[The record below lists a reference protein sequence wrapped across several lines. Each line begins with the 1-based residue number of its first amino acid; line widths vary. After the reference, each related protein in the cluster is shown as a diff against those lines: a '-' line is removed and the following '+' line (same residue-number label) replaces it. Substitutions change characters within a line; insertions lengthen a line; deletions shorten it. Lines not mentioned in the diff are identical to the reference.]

1 MYFANKIKDLIGNNK
16 AAIFVDMD
24 GVIADF
30 EFLAPLEF
38 RNKRPLT
45 TNINTLK
52 EVSLL
57 ENVELYILSV
67 CRKDFEIEDK
77 NYWLD
82 NHAPFFKK
90 ENRII
95 ISKES
100 FPNLSSSK
108 LKGNFLRTSIEKI
121 NDRKIIVIDDDNLVL
136 RYLSQNFE
144 DVILFQ
150 DSSLID

>member
-1 MYFANKIKDLIGNNK
+1 MHFLNKIKELLSDKKGI
-16 AAIFVDMD
+16 IFVDMD

-52 EVSLL
+52 EISLL
-57 ENVELYILSV
+57 DNVELYILSV
-67 CRKDFEIEDK
+67 CRKDFEVIDK

-82 NHAPFFKK
+82 KYAAFFKK

-100 FPNLSSSK
+100 YPDLSSSK
-108 LKGNFLRTSIEKI
+108 LKAKFLKNSIEKI
-121 NDRKIIVIDDDNLVL
+121 ENKKIMVIDDDNGVL

>member
-1 MYFANKIKDLIGNNK
+1 MYFLNKVKELLGNNK
-16 AAIFVDMD
+16 GVIFVDMD

-52 EVSLL
+52 EISGLD
-57 ENVELYILSV
+57 NVELYILSV
-67 CRKDFEIEDK
+67 CKKDFQIIDK
-77 NYWLD
+77 NDWLD
-82 NHAPFFKK
+82 ENAPFFKK
-90 ENRII
+90 ENRIV

-100 FPNLSSSK
+100 YPNIPSSK
-108 LKGNFLRTSIEKI
+108 LKANFLKKEIDKI
-121 NDRKIIVIDDDNLVL
+121 KNKKVIVIDDDNEVL

-144 DVILFQ
+144 SVIFFQ

>member
-1 MYFANKIKDLIGNNK
+1 MYFVTKIKELLGNNK
-16 AAIFVDMD
+16 GVIFVDMD

-30 EFLAPLEF
+30 EFLLPLDF

-67 CRKDFEIEDK
+67 CKKDSQIVDK
-77 NYWLD
+77 NEWLD
-82 NHAPFFKK
+82 ETAPFFKK

-100 FPNLSSSK
+100 YPNISSSR
-108 LKGNFLRTSIEKI
+108 LKASFLKKSIDKI
-121 NDRKIIVIDDDNLVL
+121 IDTKVIVIDDDNEVL
-136 RYLSQNFE
+136 RYLSQNFK
-144 DVILFQ
+144 DVIFFQ

>member
-1 MYFANKIKDLIGNNK
+1 MYFINKVKELLGNNK
-16 AAIFVDMD
+16 GVIFVDMD

-52 EVSLL
+52 EISGLD
-57 ENVELYILSV
+57 NVELYILSV
-67 CRKDFEIEDK
+67 CKKDFQIIDK
-77 NYWLD
+77 NDWLD
-82 NHAPFFKK
+82 ENAPFFKK
-90 ENRII
+90 ENRIV

-100 FPNLSSSK
+100 YPNIPSSK
-108 LKGNFLRTSIEKI
+108 LKANFLKNEIDKIENK
-121 NDRKIIVIDDDNLVL
+121 KIIVIDDDNEVL

-144 DVILFQ
+144 DVIFFQ